1 MPLTETFDDNFFE
14 EVENTYVEALDNPK
28 AIAER
33 TIREEQENKERPL
46 KRDKFGYEYGKI
58 FNIKLFSNSSKSI
71 NLNNYCLTTRDET
84 KRRNELYNLIE
95 SYAILEASSAGKK
108 RNGFDSFISALARIG
123 GYVNSNNIIVGRNPS
138 DFLNTD
144 RLKGLLAD
152 KPFNMS
158 KTTAEQFIRC
168 AKKAKILKK
177 IGKSKDCMYMVNP
190 IIHTPYYTKISSEIF
205 FEFPLSSELF
215 FSDEQFK
222 GLKKAINEGN
232 FSREEVK
239 RIEAS
244 IKYEQE

>member
-1 MPLTETFDDNFFE
+1 MPLEKDFELFD
-14 EVENTYVEALDNPK
+14 EVEKTYVEALDSPE

-33 TIREEQENKERPL
+33 TIREEQQKKERPL
-46 KRDKFGYEYGKI
+46 RRDKFGFEYGKN
-58 FNIKLFSNSSKSI
+58 FNIKLFSSNSKSI
-71 NLNNYCLTTRDET
+71 NLNNYCLTTRDEA
-84 KRRNELYNLIE
+84 KRRNELYDLIE
-95 SYAILEASSAGKK
+95 AYAIVEAASAGKK
-108 RNGFDSFISALARIG
+108 RNSFDSFVSALARIG
-123 GYVNSNNIIVGRNPS
+123 GYVNSNNIIVGTKPN

-177 IGKSKDCMYMVNP
+177 IGKGKDCMYMVNP

-222 GLKKAINEGN
+222 ALKLAINEGD
-232 FSREEVK
+232 FSVEEVK
-239 RIEAS
+239 RIEAG
-244 IKYEQE
+244 IKYERE

>member
-1 MPLTETFDDNFFE
+1 MPLTEEFDLFDE
-14 EVENTYVEALDNPK
+14 GEKTYVPALDNPE
-28 AIAER
+28 AIAEK

-46 KRDKFGYEYGKI
+46 KRDKYGFEYGKR
-58 FNIKLFSNSSKSI
+58 FNIKLFSSNSKSI

-123 GYVNSNNIIVGRNPS
+123 CYVNFNNIIVGRNPN

-177 IGKSKDCMYMVNP
+177 IGKNKDCMYMVNP

-222 GLKKAINEGN
+222 ALKSAINDGN

-239 RIEAS
+239 RIEAG
-244 IKYEQE
+244 IKYERE

>member
-1 MPLTETFDDNFFE
+1 MPLEKDFELFD
-14 EVENTYVEALDNPK
+14 EVEKTYVEALDSPE

-33 TIREEQENKERPL
+33 TIREEQQKKERPL
-46 KRDKFGYEYGKI
+46 RRDKFGFEYG
-58 FNIKLFSNSSKSI
+58 SNSKSI
-71 NLNNYCLTTRDET
+71 NLNNYCLTTRDEA
-84 KRRNELYNLIE
+84 KRRNELYDLIE
-95 SYAILEASSAGKK
+95 AYAIVEAASAGKK
-108 RNGFDSFISALARIG
+108 RNGFDSFVSALARIG
-123 GYVNSNNIIVGRNPS
+123 GYVNSNNIIVGTKPN

-144 RLKGLLAD
+144 RLKGFLAD

-177 IGKSKDCMYMVNP
+177 IGKGKDCMYMVNP

-222 GLKKAINEGN
+222 ALKLAINEGD
-232 FSREEVK
+232 FSVEEVK
-239 RIEAS
+239 RIEAG
-244 IKYEQE
+244 IKYERE